1 MKYFEYLNGGA
12 DLQMANLSMLADE
25 LDNRVANCRGKK
37 NHTR

>member
-12 DLQMANLSMLADE
+12 DLQMANLSLLAEE
-25 LDNRVANCRGKK
+25 LDHRVESCRSRK